1 MGNTLSKSSTGA
13 MHSISSVS
21 RRSAL
26 QKLGAM
32 GAGAAIL
39 VAGQTAASAQDAT
52 PSTAGGALM
61 TQDVS
66 LDQAQAAI
74 DAAMAKAAELGTKM
88 NIAILDVGTNLKAF
102 ARMDGAL
109 LGSIDIALKKA
120 RTAALFQ
127 SPTATFGPLVQPGQP
142 LYGAEISNGG
152 LITFPGGVPLMG
164 ADGSVIGAI
173 GVSGSSVE
181 DDQAVAEA
189 GAAAIK

>member
-1 MGNTLSKSSTGA
+1 MDVDTSNRSAGA
-13 MHSISSVS
+13 NNLTTTVS

-39 VAGQTAASAQDAT
+39 VTGQPSASAQEAT
-52 PSTAGGALM
+52 PSAVGGALM

-66 LDQAQAAI
+66 LKQAQSAI
-74 DAAMAKAAELGTKM
+74 DAALAKATELGTRM
-88 NIAILDVGTNLKAF
+88 DIAIVDVGTNLKAF
-102 ARMDGAL
+102 ARMDEAW

-127 SPTATFGPLVQPGQP
+127 MPTGDLGPLVQPGQP
-142 LYGAEISNGG
+142 LYGAEISNEG
-152 LITFPGGVPLMG
+152 LITFPGGLPLVG
-164 ADGSVIGAI
+164 ADGSIIGAI

-189 GAAAIK
+189 GAAAIT